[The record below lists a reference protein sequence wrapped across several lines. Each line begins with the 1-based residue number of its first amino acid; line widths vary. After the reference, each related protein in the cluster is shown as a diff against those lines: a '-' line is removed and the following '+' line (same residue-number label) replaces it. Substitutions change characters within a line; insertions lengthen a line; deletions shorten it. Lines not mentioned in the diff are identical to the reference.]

1 MIDVQELL
9 RVKEDDLARVQRE
22 IEALR
27 TVAVLLTQPD
37 DAEPFPSDADPEA
50 TGVQLEG
57 SEGPG
62 RCLTRR
68 IFAQAGEAGPSP
80 RLAWSCRRRIAA
92 GLAVHRNF
100 CRRKLNQLELNAAES
115 LEPFQRSKD
124 SRRYCGAGDAC
135 SVSIDSR
142 AGAVCDRVDLCEK

>member
-37 DAEPFPSDADPEA
+37 DAEPFPSDPEA

-57 SEGPG
+57 SEGQEDASQDEFSPKPAKRG
-62 RCLTRR
+62 RVRDWLGR
-68 IFAQAGEAGPSP
+68 AVGE
-80 RLAWSCRRRIAA
+80 
-92 GLAVHRNF
+92 
-100 CRRKLNQLELNAAES
+100 
-115 LEPFQRSKD
+115 
-124 SRRYCGAGDAC
+124 
-135 SVSIDSR
+135 
-142 AGAVCDRVDLCEK
+142 

>member
-57 SEGPG
+57 SEGQEDASQDELSPKPAKRSRVRDWLG
-62 RCLTRR
+62 R
-68 IFAQAGEAGPSP
+68 AVGE
-80 RLAWSCRRRIAA
+80 
-92 GLAVHRNF
+92 
-100 CRRKLNQLELNAAES
+100 
-115 LEPFQRSKD
+115 
-124 SRRYCGAGDAC
+124 
-135 SVSIDSR
+135 
-142 AGAVCDRVDLCEK
+142 